1 MSRYLI
7 RTCLALAL
15 ITSSIPLPAA
25 AEALPSLSMLNLI
38 YRMSKA
44 NASDEAKSQLAD
56 VDSRLGE
63 ARAAGRTGE
72 VRRQLARGMS
82 LATSGTWSDAQD
94 FNASLVVRTDH
105 SYVDP
110 SRPIMLRLTQIFPST
125 LENNSR
131 LTARV
136 ALHEPGQRSR
146 RGSQPG
152 TKLQDLGE
160 LSDVGSDLIESPVV
174 MQVDLAGVVAGDYEV
189 RFELF
194 DGEESLGSA
203 GTAVRVRANFDS
215 RVTRLRESAASAP
228 ENLRAEIL
236 YPLNYMRK
244 VDYGLVQARGFDI
257 DAELVAAESM
267 AQAAADE
274 TDPFAGRTGDFERHY
289 WLKDTGEIMPYRI
302 YVPADYPSRGQYPL
316 VVALHGLG
324 GNEDSMFGDFYG
336 MTPLAETHGY
346 ILVAPM
352 GFRNDG
358 GYGGYGQQPVSRN
371 ARLSEL
377 DVLEVL
383 KRTRSQYAI
392 DAQRIYLMGH
402 SMGAI
407 GTWRLAARHPDIW
420 AGLGPIAG
428 FGDPS
433 TAATIQ
439 HIPQIVVHGDA
450 DRTVPVMGSRVM
462 VEALRK
468 LEAEVTYIEVPGG
481 GHSDIAPSNMAQIFE
496 FFNTHRRSGG

>member
-1 MSRYLI
+1 MSRYLLL
-7 RTCLALAL
+7 TCLVLTL
-15 ITSSIPLPAA
+15 IVSSMPLPAA

-44 NASDEAKSQLAD
+44 NAGEAAQSQLAD
-56 VDSRLGE
+56 VDSRLGA

-82 LATSGTWSDAQD
+82 LATTGTWSEAQD
-94 FNASLVVRTDH
+94 FAASLVVRTDH

-110 SRPIMLRLTQIFPST
+110 GRPILLRLTQIFPST
-125 LENNSR
+125 LVSASR
-131 LTARV
+131 LTARL
-136 ALHEPGQRSR
+136 ALHEPSQRNR

-152 TKLQDLGE
+152 AKLQDLGD
-160 LSDVGSDLIESPVV
+160 LADIGLDLIESPVV
-174 MQVDLAGVVAGDYEV
+174 MQVDLAEVSSGDYEV

-194 DGEESLGSA
+194 DGDESLGSA
-203 GTAVRVRANFDS
+203 GTALRIRSNIDGRVAA
-215 RVTRLRESAASAP
+215 LRRSAASAP
-228 ENLRAEIL
+228 ENLQADIL
-236 YPLNYMRK
+236 YPLDFMRK
-244 VDYGLVQARGFDI
+244 VDYGLVQARGFDV
-257 DAELVAAESM
+257 DAELAAAEKM
-267 AQAAADE
+267 AQTIGAGK
-274 TDPFAGRTGDFERHY
+274 DPFAGRTGDFERHY
-289 WLKDTGEIMPYRI
+289 WLTDAGEIMPYRV
-302 YVPADYPSRGQYPL
+302 YVPTDYPSRGEYPL

-324 GNEDSMFGDFYG
+324 GNEDSMFGAFYG

-346 ILVAPM
+346 IIVAPM

-358 GYGGYGQQPVSRN
+358 GYGGYGSQPVSRN
-371 ARLSEL
+371 ARLSET

-383 KRTRSQYAI
+383 ARTRSQYAI
-392 DAQRIYLMGH
+392 DSQRIYLMGH

-433 TAATIQ
+433 TAASIS
-439 HIPQIVVHGDA
+439 HIPQIVVHGDD

-481 GHSDIAPSNMAQIFE
+481 GHSDIAPPNMARIFE
-496 FFNTHRRSGG
+496 FFNAHRRSDG